1 MSKEIRLQK
10 FIADC
15 GITSR
20 RKAEELIVQGRV
32 QLNGMTVAQLGTKVN
47 PDSDVV
53 MVDGQVADL
62 NSVKKVYVV
71 MNKPRGYVTTV
82 SDPEGRRTVVD
93 LVREVSERIYPVGR
107 LDYLSEG
114 LLIMTNDGEM
124 ANLIMHPRYDITKVY
139 EVKVFG
145 AVGEAL
151 LKKLRSG
158 AQLEDGFVKPKSVRI
173 IKQLPTKT
181 WLEFRLGE
189 GKNREIRKICESCG
203 LTVDKLKR
211 VAIGGLV
218 VEGITP
224 GGVRYIT
231 KTQLLKAVG
240 LNPDGSKSKDA
251 VEYVSSK
258 KSVNLKKKGA
268 QDCTSADDKAF
279 TKFRKDTYFESIKK
293 IEESKKLAHKKEV
306 EEFYAAKEEAHKK
319 RVQKKRFRQKKKE
332 ESSKGVHAQI
342 VK

>member
-47 PDSDVV
+47 PDIDVV

-124 ANLIMHPRYDITKVY
+124 ANMIMHPRYDITKVY

-158 AQLEDGFVKPKSVRI
+158 AQLEDGFVKPKAVRI

-189 GKNREIRKICESCG
+189 GKNREIRKICEFCG

-332 ESSKGVHAQI
+332 ESSKGVHAQF